1 MFKNKRLFSFFILSL
16 FFFSL
21 SFIFLDSNA
30 VLASGDNFGVDTI
43 DEEIVLEKTNPIAMV
58 TRIINIVLGLLGII
72 SVGII
77 LYAGFL
83 WMTSEGNEEKI
94 AKAKNTLK
102 NAVIG
107 LIIILSAWGI
117 VTFVLR
123 TLYDNTGGP
132 GGDQIPDHSSAFQ
145 EGLGALGVCSVESV
159 YPEPGKKGVPRNT
172 IIMVTF
178 KEEIDPTTINNN
190 NVSICTEDDFNF
202 ESRVCS
208 DPVSFTSSTNDNKV
222 IVMSPDSYL
231 GNENSNTSYLV
242 YLSND
247 ILKQD
252 EAVSIFEACSPQY
265 LLWNFEVSNKLDLT
279 PPQVESVFPQPD
291 DGRDTVESVSKLSYA
306 SATLEVM
313 GTPRYFTPASIVS
326 VTNGGGT
333 IATATAE
340 INQNYIREYT
350 DFEVVIDSNIDN
362 KASLTSGSMNNL
374 GLFDIVDDRVDFT
387 NFFEF
392 ELGEGWIPGN
402 SWYVTV
408 SKMVPADKIKVGS
421 FTYTFVNGASDIGG
435 YNIGVRTDAVSQAE
449 QIALVIN
456 SNPLVNVENEG
467 SSVELTSVVGGANG
481 NSIAIESYSKDDAVV
496 VSSLFDGGSDRVDNY
511 RTIGE
516 KDKPMNSIIQIN
528 FNEAVNPLTVVGDSI
543 EVQDYIRVVNL
554 SDGNSIVE
562 GDFRI
567 SSNYKTVEFVSKDK
581 CGTNA
586 CGVDIFCLPANSHLA
601 VEIEAASLFNC
612 GTSDLECL
620 NKNPFTNC
628 LSGICQNDDG
638 KRFPL
643 AGTPINGVVDT
654 ANNSLDGN
662 KDGYSYGPATY
673 HNLNNPSLL
682 EGDSLVWSF
691 YINDYIDTNPPK
703 ILEYTPEYDDLSSRV
718 NMYAPIEIIFD
729 KLMSATTLTT
739 GKYLS
744 KIGESEVYHNR
755 LNLKSGQ
762 LVGYW
767 VNFVN
772 QDVDPVDGDPDR
784 TRIFL
789 EHAKFFEGVDYSA
802 QAGSGL
808 ENIYQN
814 CYKPSASINC
824 NANSDYP
831 SCCNLSITDNSTCD

>member
-1 MFKNKRLFSFFILSL
+1 MFKTKRLFSLFILSL

-21 SFIFLDSNA
+21 SFIFLDSNT

-83 WMTSEGNEEKI
+83 WMTSEGNEEKV

-107 LIIILSAWGI
+107 LVIILSAWGI

-132 GGDQIPDHSSAFQ
+132 GGDQIPDHSSEFQ

-178 KEEIDPTTINNN
+178 KEEIDPATINNN
-190 NVSICTEDDFNF
+190 NVSICLEDDFNF

-222 IVMSPDSYL
+222 IVMTPDSYL

-252 EAVSIFEACSPQY
+252 EAVSIFESCSPQY

-291 DGRDTVESVSKLSYA
+291 DGRDIVESVSELSYA
-306 SATLEVM
+306 SSTLEVV
-313 GTPRYFTPASIVS
+313 GTPNYFVPASVVS

-333 IATATAE
+333 TVNATAT

-350 DFEVVIDSNIDN
+350 NLEVSVSDN
-362 KASLTSGSMNNL
+362 KAFLSSVSPSASLGA
-374 GLFDIVDDRVDFT
+374 FDIVDNRVDFT

-392 ELGEGWIPGN
+392 EMEEGWVDGN
-402 SWYVTV
+402 SWSVVV
-408 SKMVPADKIKVGS
+408 SKMIPADKIKVGS
-421 FTYTFVNGASDIGG
+421 FSYTFVNGDSSIGG
-435 YNIGVRTDAVSQAE
+435 YNIGVRTNAEAQAE
-449 QIALVIN
+449 QIALVVN
-456 SNPLVNVENEG
+456 SNPLVDVENEG
-467 SSVELTSVVGGANG
+467 SSVELTSVVGGTNG
-481 NSIAIESYSKDDAVV
+481 NSIAIESYSDAVV
-496 VSSLFDGGSDRVDNY
+496 VESLFDGGSDRVKDY
-511 RTIGE
+511 KTIGE

-528 FNEAVNPLTVVGDSI
+528 FNEAVNPLTVVGDSD

-554 SDGNSIVE
+554 SDGNSRVE

-567 SSNYKTVEFVSKDK
+567 SSNYKTVEFVSKNK

-601 VEIEAASLFNC
+601 VVIEAASLFNC

-620 NKNPFTNC
+620 NKNPFTSC

-638 KRFPL
+638 KRYPL

-673 HNLNNPSLL
+673 HNLNDPSLL
-682 EGDSLVWSF
+682 EGDSLIWSF
-691 YINDYIDTNPPK
+691 YINDYIDTEPPK
-703 ILEYTPEYDDLSSRV
+703 ILEYTPEYDLNNRV
-718 NMYAPIEIIFD
+718 NMYSPIEIIFN

-739 GKYLS
+739 GKHLS

-755 LNLKSGQ
+755 LNIKSGQ

-767 VNFVN
+767 VNFENIDVN
-772 QDVDPVDGDPDR
+772 PVDGDPDR

-814 CYKPSASINC
+814 CYKPSASIDC
-824 NANSDYP
+824 NAKINSP
-831 SCCNLSITDNSTCD
+831 SCCNLSPTENSTCD